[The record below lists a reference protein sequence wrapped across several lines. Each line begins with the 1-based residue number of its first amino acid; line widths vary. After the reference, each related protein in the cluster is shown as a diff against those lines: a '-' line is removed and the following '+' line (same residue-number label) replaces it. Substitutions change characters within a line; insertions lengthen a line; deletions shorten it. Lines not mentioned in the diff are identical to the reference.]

1 MTGYRAVW
9 SVMRSFV
16 EPVQLLYVLMFSV
29 SLVPMDRIYIDKV
42 CQVNLKDWIHSLNLT
57 TDVCQHLTK
66 NASLAKVQN
75 RTQEIVSELKT
86 YEGVMMSVP
95 AIVFSL
101 FAGSYSDQ
109 VGRRPLLAI
118 PFLGNIFSY
127 LAILINLYWWDQ
139 LPAEFLLTSGIA
151 GLSGGYVCL
160 NIGLY
165 SYIADTTL
173 PEKRTCRMSI
183 LNGIFSLGFVIGVQL
198 GAATA
203 SYWVVILLSL
213 GFGCLG
219 LSYTIFVLKESN
231 RKENI
236 EATASLI
243 SRVHIKESFKTA
255 FRRREDGRHLAILV
269 LLSSFLV
276 LMLCINTTDFDFL
289 MTRLKFDWE
298 SQEFSNYLTVQRL
311 SRLTSLLVLLP
322 ILSSIFK
329 VSDTY
334 IILFGLL
341 VTTLA
346 YLLLCLTPISWL
358 VYMSAIMQMNS
369 VTTVSIR
376 AQLSKQVDTTEIGKI
391 FAVVGIGQSLISLVS
406 HSLFGVIYRLTLS
419 TFPTAYLV
427 IVVISLSTAFISV
440 LVLEKTRKIEINQTA
455 SKHNLSPE
463 QEENQI
469 CLESESCPLE
479 AKNS

>member
-1 MTGYRAVW
+1 MVGFKSLLT
-9 SVMRSFV
+9 MIRSLV

-42 CQVNLKDWIHSLNLT
+42 CQVNLKEWIHSLNLT
-57 TDVCQHLTK
+57 TEVCQHLTK
-66 NASLAKVQN
+66 NESYAKVQN
-75 RTQEIVSELKT
+75 RTQELVTELKT

-127 LAILINLYWWDQ
+127 LCILINLYWWDQ

-173 PEKRTCRMSI
+173 PSKRTCRMSL
-183 LNGIFSLGFVIGVQL
+183 LNGIFSLGFVLGVQL
-198 GAATA
+198 GAAVA
-203 SYWVVILLSL
+203 GYWTVFLLSL

-219 LSYTIFVLKESN
+219 LGYTLLVLKESN
-231 RKENI
+231 LKVKSE
-236 EATASLI
+236 ESASFLD
-243 SRVHIKESFKTA
+243 RVHVKQSFKTA
-255 FRRREDGRHLAILV
+255 FRHREDGRHFAIMV

-276 LMLCINTTDFDFL
+276 LMLCMNTADFDFL
-289 MTRLKFDWE
+289 MTRLKFGWE
-298 SQEFSNYLTVQRL
+298 SSDFSNYLTVQRL

-322 ILSSIFK
+322 IMTSFFK
-329 VSDTY
+329 VPDTW
-334 IILFGLL
+334 IILIGLL
-341 VTTLA
+341 VTTMA
-346 YLLLCLTPISWL
+346 YMLLCLTPIAWP
-358 VYMSAIMQMNS
+358 VYISALIQMNS

-376 AQLSKQVDTTEIGKI
+376 AQLSKQVDSTEIGKI
-391 FAVVGIGQSLISLVS
+391 FAVVGIGQSLVSLLS
-406 HSLFGVIYRLTLS
+406 HSLFGAIYRLTLS
-419 TFPTAYLV
+419 TFPTAYLI
-427 IVVISLSTAFISV
+427 IVVLTLLTAFILV
-440 LVLEKTRKIEINQTA
+440 LVVEKTKKIEPARQ
-455 SKHNLSPE
+455 SEE
-463 QEENQI
+463 QNQI
-469 CLESESCPLE
+469 SLDGETCPLE
-479 AKNS
+479 AKPS

>member
-1 MTGYRAVW
+1 MMEIKALFGVI
-9 SVMRSFV
+9 RSFV

-57 TDVCQHLTK
+57 TEVCQHLTK
-66 NASLAKVQN
+66 NASYAVVQN
-75 RTQEIVSELKT
+75 RTQELVSELKI

-127 LAILINLYWWDQ
+127 LCILINLYWWDQ

-173 PEKRTCRMSI
+173 PDKRTCRMSF
-183 LNGIFSLGFVIGVQL
+183 LNGIFSLGFVLGVQL
-198 GAATA
+198 GAAVTG
-203 SYWVVILLSL
+203 YWTVFLLSL

-219 LSYTIFVLKESN
+219 LFYTLLVLKESN
-231 RKENI
+231 IKVRSE
-236 EATASLI
+236 ETASFLDK
-243 SRVHIKESFKTA
+243 VHVKESFKTA
-255 FRRREDGRHLAILV
+255 FRHRKEGRHIAILV

-276 LMLCINTTDFDFL
+276 LMLCVNTADFDFL
-289 MTRLKFDWE
+289 MTRLKFGWE
-298 SQEFSNYLTVQRL
+298 SSDFSNYLTVQRV

-322 ILSSIFK
+322 VLTSFFK
-329 VSDTY
+329 VPDTW
-334 IILFGLL
+334 IILIGLL
-341 VTTLA
+341 VTTMA

-358 VYMSAIMQMNS
+358 VYMSALMQMNS

-376 AQLSKQVDTTEIGKI
+376 AQLSKQVDSTEIGKI
-391 FAVVGIGQSLISLVS
+391 FAVVGIGQSLVSLAS
-406 HSLFGVIYRLTLS
+406 HSLFGAIYRLTLS
-419 TFPTAYLV
+419 SFPTAYLL
-427 IVVISLSTAFISV
+427 IVVVFLFTAFISV
-440 LVLEKTRKIEINQTA
+440 FVVEKTKKIEPAKQPNELRQ
-455 SKHNLSPE
+455 LG
-463 QEENQI
+463 QEEEN
-469 CLESESCPLE
+469 SPLE
-479 AKNS
+479 DS